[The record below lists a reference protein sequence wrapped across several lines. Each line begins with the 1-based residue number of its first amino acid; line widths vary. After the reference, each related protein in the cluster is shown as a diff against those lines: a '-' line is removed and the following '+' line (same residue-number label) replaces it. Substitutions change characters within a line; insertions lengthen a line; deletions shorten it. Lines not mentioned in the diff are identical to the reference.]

1 MASAATRA
9 RSCSPQSRPRA
20 PTSARRSLHC
30 DTPTARSKLWATR
43 TDGLKSRVHLLYTHK
58 PTRQPRSALLAALLT
73 CPARL
78 SPLALSR
85 QINHATPNLDP
96 SVKLVMQLKGE
107 IEALRSKLATTTGGS
122 GGGGQSA
129 DAAAIREQV
138 ITQRSQGL
146 KASRLTPPYGPQDPK
161 APRPHTGPKTPR
173 PHGPIRDPSS
183 CLPLVVCTSCTHPVH
198 PSPAHP
204 SLYIPP

>member
-107 IEALRSKLATTTGGS
+107 IEALRSKLATTGGS

-146 KASRLTPPYGPQDPK
+146 KASRPHGPIR
-161 APRPHTGPKTPR
+161 APR
-173 PHGPIRDPSS
+173 PHGPIRAPRPHGPTAPYGIRAAACPS
-183 CLPLVVCTSCTHPVH
+183 
-198 PSPAHP
+198 
-204 SLYIPP
+204 